1 MPFTGNENHY
11 ISLHDAAELTANFR
25 NSHPIDTTIAL
36 FYGKSTI
43 QSILNQPNCV
53 GIRIYYAQEANNES
67 TMVIVGTDVYG
78 NDIENGILAEHGI
91 KCPSSCSNSNLL
103 NS

>member
-1 MPFTGNENHY
+1 MPFTGNENHQ

-25 NSHPIDTTIAL
+25 NNHPVGSTIAL
-36 FYGKSTI
+36 YYGKTAI
-43 QSILNQPNCV
+43 QSILNQSNCV

-67 TMVIVGTDVYG
+67 TMVIVGTDANG
-78 NDIENGILAEHGI
+78 DDMENGIIAEHGLR
-91 KCPSSCSNSNLL
+91 CPNNCSKLNML

>member
-1 MPFTGNENHY
+1 MPFTGNENHQ

-25 NSHPIDTTIAL
+25 NSHPIGTTIGL
-36 FYGKSTI
+36 FYGKASI

-53 GIRIYYAQEANNES
+53 GIRIYYAQEQNSES
-67 TMVIVGTDVYG
+67 TLVIVGTDANG
-78 NDIENGILAEHGI
+78 DDIENGILAEYGI
-91 KCPSSCSNSNLL
+91 KCPNICSKPNLL